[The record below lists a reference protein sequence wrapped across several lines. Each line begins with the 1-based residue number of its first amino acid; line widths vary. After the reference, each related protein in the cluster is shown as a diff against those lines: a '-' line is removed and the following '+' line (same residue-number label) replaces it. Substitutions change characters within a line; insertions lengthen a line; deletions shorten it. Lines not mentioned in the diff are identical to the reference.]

1 MKTIFDNRLF
11 CISMSLVCAWFIYQD
26 FSQHST
32 INILNL
38 LYFSGFTFLSFCK
51 KSTQKEYSIL
61 NNHEK
66 NSALD
71 TSINIENTKITQ
83 QFNEDKELQ
92 LTKIFKQ

>member
-11 CISMSLVCAWFIYQD
+11 CISMSLVCAWFMYQD
-26 FSQHST
+26 FNQHST

-51 KSTQKEYSIL
+51 KSTQKAYSTVD
-61 NNHEK
+61 NHEK
-66 NSALD
+66 NSVGD
-71 TSINIENTKITQ
+71 KSINIENTKITQ

-92 LTKIFKQ
+92 LTKTFKK